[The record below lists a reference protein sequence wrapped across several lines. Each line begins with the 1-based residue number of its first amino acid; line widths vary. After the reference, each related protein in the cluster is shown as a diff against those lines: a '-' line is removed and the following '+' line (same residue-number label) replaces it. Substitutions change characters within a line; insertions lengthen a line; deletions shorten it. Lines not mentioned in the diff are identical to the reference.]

1 MRLTSTRAG
10 RRQPRT
16 GSARLQACVVAALL
30 CSGASTCWA
39 QAKPVAGIYSCIDD
53 KGRRLTSDRP
63 IPECSSREQQVLN
76 KDGSLRTV
84 QPPTLTAEE
93 RAEKEA
99 RERKAIEARN
109 AQADIVRR
117 DKNLLLR
124 HPNEASHRKAREAAL
139 DTVRLA
145 IKGSEQRLKD
155 LEKERKP
162 LLDEAEF
169 YKGRQLPFKLRM
181 ALEANDVATEAQ
193 RAATVNQEA
202 EVGRVNQIYDIEL
215 ARLKKLW
222 AGAAPGSMGPLP
234 NPATAGAKAAA
245 PAASPASS
253 ASTTR

>member
-1 MRLTSTRAG
+1 M
-10 RRQPRT
+10 
-16 GSARLQACVVAALL
+16 
-30 CSGASTCWA
+30 
-39 QAKPVAGIYSCIDD
+39 
-53 KGRRLTSDRP
+53 
-63 IPECSSREQQVLN
+63 
-76 KDGSLRTV
+76 
-84 QPPTLTAEE
+84 
-93 RAEKEA
+93 
-99 RERKAIEARN
+99 
-109 AQADIVRR
+109 
-117 DKNLLLR
+117 
-124 HPNEASHRKAREAAL
+124 
-139 DTVRLA
+139 RLA

>member
-1 MRLTSTRAG
+1 MRLTWRSGG
-10 RRQPRT
+10 RRQDRRGFLRLHSCLAT
-16 GSARLQACVVAALL
+16 AVLCVSSSA
-30 CSGASTCWA
+30 CWA

-63 IPECSSREQQVLN
+63 IPECSAREQQVLN

-99 RERKAIEARN
+99 RERRAIEARN

-124 HPNEASHRKAREAAL
+124 HPTEASHRKAREAAL

-181 ALEANDVATEAQ
+181 ALEANDAAVEAQ
-193 RAATVNQEA
+193 RSATINQEA

-222 AGAAPGSMGPLP
+222 AGAAPGSLGPMP
-234 NPATAGAKAAA
+234 NPGSPSTAAKA
-245 PAASPASS
+245 PTPSVTPAS
-253 ASTTR
+253 AAR